1 MDVKRITIYVNL
13 IRKSLDKFDEYTLSV
28 ELSRPEYEH
37 LKSLFNIKDGDF
49 PGTYVFTK
57 KNMSNKHDI

>member
-13 IRKSLDKFDEYTLSV
+13 IKKSLDKFDEYTLSI

-37 LKSLFNIKDGDF
+37 LKSLFNIDDGDF
-49 PGTYVFTK
+49 PGTYIFTK
-57 KNMSNKHDI
+57 KTKDN